1 MQFNGVN
8 IANNY
13 AINGGGL
20 YTNIS
25 LILEDTN
32 ILNSVGALQVDN
44 SSWQNQ
50 DNYFVTIKDSNIS
63 DNISKNSNG
72 VVHFGIVKNIDINN
86 SIFTDNNSTGNGAFL
101 SINAYDNLS
110 YVDSNFTHNFAPYI
124 LFEGLY
130 EDINFINCTIN
141 DNIVDYGYII
151 RATSINMKD
160 SNISNNQA
168 NIIIDVSGGD
178 RWNPNLSALNANY
191 FIGNISSDHNNR
203 TAMFNFNNTIVTN
216 TVFMNNKTE
225 SINAT
230 MMNLNKGY
238 IVNCTFFDNIDESSH
253 KNGTLS
259 LNGVMINSI
268 INDQEGTNS
277 IIFSGDSYVYNSYVD
292 YASMDLGSYTVLRRN
307 NFKPTTTSISLDS
320 LAKPDNDSFAIDSG
334 LSPISDA
341 FSNIVDEEYIIYIRE
356 ALSSDIQHHTRSS
369 ENPIDI
375 GAYEIN

>member
-1 MQFNGVN
+1 M
-8 IANNY
+8 
-13 AINGGGL
+13 
-20 YTNIS
+20 
-25 LILEDTN
+25 
-32 ILNSVGALQVDN
+32 
-44 SSWQNQ
+44 
-50 DNYFVTIKDSNIS
+50 
-63 DNISKNSNG
+63 
-72 VVHFGIVKNIDINN
+72 
-86 SIFTDNNSTGNGAFL
+86 
-101 SINAYDNLS
+101 
-110 YVDSNFTHNFAPYI
+110 
-124 LFEGLY
+124 
-130 EDINFINCTIN
+130 
-141 DNIVDYGYII
+141 
-151 RATSINMKD
+151 
-160 SNISNNQA
+160 
-168 NIIIDVSGGD
+168 
-178 RWNPNLSALNANY
+178 
-191 FIGNISSDHNNR
+191 
-203 TAMFNFNNTIVTN
+203 AMFNFYNTIVTN

-320 LAKPDNDSFAIDSG
+320 LAKPDNNSFAIDSG
-334 LSPISDA
+334 LSPISDT
-341 FSNIVDEEYIIYIRE
+341 FSNIVDEEYILYIRE